1 MQAMMKH
8 KRDRTDSSRGHRAG
22 LRPIAVALAGL
33 ALVAGLP
40 KPAEAQR
47 PDLRRMSCAQAQ
59 SLVARHGAI
68 VMTTGR
74 HTYQR
79 FVAGPRFCDHWEVV
93 RPEVQQTRDAPRCL
107 VGYICETPLFS
118 PFERD

>member
-1 MQAMMKH
+1 
-8 KRDRTDSSRGHRAG
+8 
-22 LRPIAVALAGL
+22 
-33 ALVAGLP
+33 
-40 KPAEAQR
+40 
-47 PDLRRMSCAQAQ
+47 MSCAQAQ